1 MDFTQQKKF
10 YNVDEGENAVATPV
24 QGNIL
29 PQVLSHKGKLVNS
42 KEYNEGPQ
50 DMDASESSG
59 SEEREEE
66 IVEDFKDMDG
76 ENDEDFI
83 AAGSPKANKKK
94 HEKRIARGSGKQS
107 SSRKRKCEFC
117 GTLETPMWRRGPT
130 GKGTLCNAC
139 GVKWSLKFRKRAG
152 KKTKQEKQHKHDDL
166 PREQQR
172 HSTRKKVPARKLGSL
187 ESKEEQSP
195 QDYCCSHSPHST
207 RKRARLVDYDDSPIL
222 RKKQDV
228 SMGSGDEDSFSDED
242 DAASSRLLGR
252 LLNVVEV
259 QLVEMRQ
266 IELVRRQISEL
277 RSELHSKEIIRQRQL
292 EQQKTETLHELA
304 AFRQQMLNGNTP
316 HVEVSPKKIDE
327 QALLD
332 FIKNIRDQLG
342 DIRATLGITLNPG
355 LGNKLDHFQGELDDL
370 QAKLDADFSALKVKA
385 ASDAISM
392 EQFITAKE
400 ASIKSGLA
408 SLSKCAMEEFTTMN
422 QILDRMEGSL

>member
-1 MDFTQQKKF
+1 MDFAQLKKF
-10 YNVDEGENAVATPV
+10 YNVDEGDDAVATSVPRHV
-24 QGNIL
+24 L
-29 PQVLSHKGKLVNS
+29 PQGPSLGETLVS
-42 KEYNEGPQ
+42 PKEYNEV

-94 HEKRIARGSGKQS
+94 AEKRVARGSGKQS

-172 HSTRKKVPARKLGSL
+172 HSTRKKLPARKLGSL
-187 ESKEEQSP
+187 DSKEEQPP

-207 RKRARLVDYDDSPIL
+207 RKRARLEDFDVSPVL
-222 RKKQDV
+222 RKKQDL
-228 SMGSGDEDSFSDED
+228 SMGYDEDSSDAD

-277 RSELHSKEIIRQRQL
+277 RSELHSKELFRQRQF

-304 AFRQQMLNGNTP
+304 AFRHQMLTGNATQAELP
-316 HVEVSPKKIDE
+316 HKKIDE

-342 DIRATLGITLNPG
+342 DIRATLGLTLNPG
-355 LGNKLDHFQGELDDL
+355 LGNKLDHFKGELDNL

-392 EQFITAKE
+392 EQFISAKE

>member
-1 MDFTQQKKF
+1 MEFIQQKKF
-10 YNVDEGENAVATPV
+10 YNVDEGDDAVATSVPQHV
-24 QGNIL
+24 L
-29 PQVLSHKGKLVNS
+29 PQVPSLKESLVNP
-42 KEYNEGPQ
+42 KDYNDV

-59 SEEREEE
+59 SDEREEE

-94 HEKRIARGSGKQS
+94 HEKRVARGSGKQS

-172 HSTRKKVPARKLGSL
+172 HSTRKKLPARKLGSMD
-187 ESKEEQSP
+187 SKEEQSP

-207 RKRARLVDYDDSPIL
+207 RKRVRLVDYDDSPVL
-222 RKKQDV
+222 RKKQDH
-228 SMGSGDEDSFSDED
+228 SMGYDDDSSDAD

-277 RSELHSKEIIRQRQL
+277 RSELHSKELIRQRQL

-304 AFRQQMLNGNTP
+304 AFRQQMLNGNATATQPELP
-316 HVEVSPKKIDE
+316 HKKIDE

-332 FIKNIRDQLG
+332 FIKTIRDQLG

-355 LGNKLDHFQGELDDL
+355 LGNKLDHFQSELDNL
-370 QAKLDADFSALKVKA
+370 QAQLDADFSALKVKA